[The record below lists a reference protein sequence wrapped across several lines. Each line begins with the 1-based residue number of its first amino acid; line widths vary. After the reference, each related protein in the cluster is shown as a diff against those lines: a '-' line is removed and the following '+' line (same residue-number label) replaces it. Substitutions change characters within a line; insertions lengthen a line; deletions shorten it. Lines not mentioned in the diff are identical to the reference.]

1 MTATTNLLVAVLV
14 SIVTNWVDI
23 YEPIQYWQPVGG
35 FRLEDI
41 DAVVTSCDVQPL
53 QSNGKY
59 LGKLGTVLEVTRLEF
74 DWNGKQQE
82 HRIEKEMYQI
92 MLHCH
97 EKPPAPPELVWDEPI
112 VWTNISVG
120 TNVSIDIEQDIP
132 IVIADEDRRR
142 WWSITNEAH
151 E

>member
-14 SIVTNWVDI
+14 SIVTNWVDV

-35 FRLEDI
+35 FRIEDI
-41 DAVVTSCDVQPL
+41 DAGVT
-53 QSNGKY
+53 NGKY
-59 LGKLGTVLEVTRLEF
+59 LGKVGTVLEVTRLEF

-97 EKPPAPPELVWDEPI
+97 EKPPAPPELIWDEPI

-120 TNVSIDIEQDIP
+120 TNVSMDIEQDILTG
-132 IVIADEDRRR
+132 IADEVIPKCIRR

-151 E
+151 D